1 MVCSFENLKRLNLK
15 QRSFLL
21 GVEWERAKFLASCS
35 HTDVENPQQSIPH
48 EPLNQLKEAIRMGIG
63 LRDTALMMGMKQT
76 ELKALGLPFKT
87 KSTMPKPSGRGGY
100 NLMSPVVND
109 PIKCNR

>member
-21 GVEWERAKFLASCS
+21 GVEWERAKFLATCS
-35 HTDVENPQQSIPH
+35 HHDPENPEQSIPH
-48 EPLNQLKEAIRMGIG
+48 NPMNQLLEAIRMGIG

-76 ELKALGLPFKT
+76 ELKAMGLPFKWR
-87 KSTMPKPSGRGGY
+87 STMTRPSGKGGY

>member
-1 MVCSFENLKRLNLK
+1 MVCSLENRKRLNLF
-15 QRSFLL
+15 QRASIL

-35 HTDVENPQQSIPH
+35 HHDPENLEQSIPH
-48 EPLNQLKEAIRMGIG
+48 NQMNQLLEAIRMGIG
-63 LRDTALMMGMKQT
+63 LRDTALMMDMKQT
-76 ELKALGLPFKT
+76 ELKAMGLPFKW
-87 KSTMPKPSGRGGY
+87 KSTMTRPSGKGGY